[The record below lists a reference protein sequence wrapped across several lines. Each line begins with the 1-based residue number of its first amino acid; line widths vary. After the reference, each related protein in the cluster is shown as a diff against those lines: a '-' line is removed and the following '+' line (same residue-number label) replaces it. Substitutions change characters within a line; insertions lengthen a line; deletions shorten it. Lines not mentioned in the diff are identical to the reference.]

1 MNLEKDLN
9 NLRNDYEQAVEDCD
23 KANARIEYLE
33 EELARIVIKQENDA
47 NIVTKNLQQEVNRL
61 SLENEKYRET
71 SRVHVEEI
79 SDPEKSLKVKTEI
92 SNQLNKKLSEL
103 KAKNEKENAATKKVH
118 KAQIKSWRKEL
129 GEVRKDNI
137 KLQEKLEKQKT
148 NNENKKITK
157 KGSKGDK
164 SQNITP
170 VLYPYETETFCS
182 LCAIV
187 IPDYIPEYFC
197 GERYNPACQ
206 SCKASDDLWDPN
218 DPFSAFPSPSPPVSL
233 VSHWLLPPKEQPPQN
248 PSSIIS
254 LRSHCLTFDSS
265 KLDKE
270 KLNDEEDFKEWMKE
284 FREQLRVDRNKI
296 LEEIR
301 KDFSLFKLS

>member
-1 MNLEKDLN
+1 M
-9 NLRNDYEQAVEDCD
+9 
-23 KANARIEYLE
+23 
-33 EELARIVIKQENDA
+33 
-47 NIVTKNLQQEVNRL
+47 
-61 SLENEKYRET
+61 
-71 SRVHVEEI
+71 
-79 SDPEKSLKVKTEI
+79 
-92 SNQLNKKLSEL
+92 

-118 KAQIKSWRKEL
+118 KAEIKSWRKEL

-137 KLQEKLEKQKT
+137 KLEEKLEQQK
-148 NNENKKITK
+148 NDNENKKITK
-157 KGSKGDK
+157 KDSKEVK

-170 VLYPYETETFCS
+170 VLNPHETETFCS

-197 GERYNPACQ
+197 GDRYNPACQ
-206 SCKASDDLWDPN
+206 PCKACDKLWDPN
-218 DPFSAFPSPSPPVSL
+218 DPFSAFPSPSPPVLL
-233 VSHWLLPPKEQPPQN
+233 VSHWLLPPKEQPSQN

-254 LRSHCLTFDSS
+254 LCSHCLTFDSS

-270 KLNDEEDFKEWMKE
+270 TLNDEEDFKEWMKE
-284 FREQLRVDRNKI
+284 FREQLRVARNKI